1 MGTNQRTEGSSMA
14 NGCRRQGHGER
25 MLRGQART
33 VWDAVEARA
42 RQGQGLAWWRWS
54 RGGGDGG
61 RTRERREE
69 REKER
74 VSPPIGGRE
83 EQE

>member
-1 MGTNQRTEGSSMA
+1 MA